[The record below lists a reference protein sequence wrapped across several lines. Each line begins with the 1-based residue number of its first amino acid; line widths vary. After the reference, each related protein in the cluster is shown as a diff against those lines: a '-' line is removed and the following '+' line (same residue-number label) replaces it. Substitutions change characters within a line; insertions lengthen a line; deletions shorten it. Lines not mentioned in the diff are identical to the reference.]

1 MAYYRGLTAVEVQ
14 TEYCA
19 DKDGVDVSKEID
31 LLAEIRDLLQAMAE
45 PALAKRDEKF
55 REAIRAVVGKSQ
67 KSASAIVL
75 MDGSR
80 AQAAISKEAG
90 IDPGQLNRLI
100 KSLEKNALIGAD
112 EKHPKLRV
120 KLPLN
125 FFDEHGKTHE

>member
-1 MAYYRGLTAVEVQ
+1 VWTQYY
-14 TEYCA
+14 A
-19 DKDGVDVSKEID
+19 DDDGGDVSKEIE
-31 LLAEIRDLLQAMAE
+31 LLVEIRDLLQVMAE

-55 REAIRAVVGKSQ
+55 RQAVRVVVGKSR
-67 KSASAIVL
+67 KSASAIKL

-100 KSLEKNALIGAD
+100 KSLEKSALIGAD

-120 KLPLN
+120 KLPFP
-125 FFDEHGKTHE
+125 FFEEYGKD